1 MIAAKFY
8 GVRKA
13 RNFTVMGDIFGV
25 QTAKVSL
32 LVLSCNGSDMIF
44 VEYISDVISKKAM
57 DPGYVY
63 WKKKVKQ
70 QKVQKCHY

>member
-1 MIAAKFY
+1 
-8 GVRKA
+8 
-13 RNFTVMGDIFGV
+13 MGDIFGV

-44 VEYISDVISKKAM
+44 VDYIADVISKKTM

-63 WKKKVKQ
+63 WKKKVK
-70 QKVQKCHY
+70 